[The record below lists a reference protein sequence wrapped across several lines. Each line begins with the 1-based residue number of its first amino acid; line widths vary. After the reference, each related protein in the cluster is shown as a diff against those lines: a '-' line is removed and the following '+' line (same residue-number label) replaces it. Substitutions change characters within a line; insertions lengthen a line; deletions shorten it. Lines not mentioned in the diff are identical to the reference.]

1 MRIGRKY
8 LKKAARQQDL
18 VERVLSQQRT
28 EAGVVRDM
36 SFKQF
41 IELAMPTFKFYAWNE
56 ILIARLQEV
65 ADGKLRRL
73 LVQVPPR
80 HGKSELAKL
89 FAAYYL
95 LRYQQR
101 FVGVS
106 SYSAELAY
114 TFSRASRA
122 YYQSAGGR
130 FNPAASAVGFW
141 ETESKGGCW
150 SAGSGGSITGKGGH
164 LIVVDDP
171 VKGREEAESPA
182 YVRKLHDW
190 YKSVL
195 RTRLNPEDGSMV
207 LIQTRWSA
215 TDLIGLAMDLEAHA
229 PAEYR
234 EGWHLVDYPALYQP
248 WDMRPA
254 VPDCITVEE
263 DFRTEP
269 GAALC
274 PERYDETALGQ
285 IRASIGSR
293 EFGALY
299 MQNPVDLDSAIFKPH
314 WWQWRSHL
322 DAKYT
327 RKVLSV
333 DCTFTA
339 TETSDFVSI
348 ACLGQRE
355 DGTFDVIDVLNQR
368 LDVVDT
374 MKALLAWVNRYK
386 PTAVL
391 IERAANGEA
400 VIQMLGKKV
409 PNIIGIR
416 ADKSKIARASGAAP
430 MIEAGSVWLPLPPP
444 HWIDPMLDQ
453 FSQFPVGKHDD
464 MVDAVTQGLNW
475 MRDREPM
482 RQITATWGRSDHQ
495 RQVLPP
501 GKHPMIG
508 TWGFVE

>member
-1 MRIGRKY
+1 MKIGRKY
-8 LKKAARQQDL
+8 LRKAARTTDL
-18 VERVLSQQRT
+18 VERIRNTQRQ
-28 EAGVVRDM
+28 ESAVVRDL
-36 SFKQF
+36 SFKDF
-41 IELAMPTFKFYAWNE
+41 IKQAMPSFQFYRWNE
-56 ILIARLQEV
+56 VLIERLQEV
-65 ADGKLRRL
+65 ADGKLSRL
-73 LVQVPPR
+73 MVQVPPR

-114 TFSRASRA
+114 TFSRAARS
-122 YYQSAGGR
+122 YYRNTGGQ

-141 ETESKGGCW
+141 ETEQRGGCW

-195 RTRLNPEDGSMV
+195 RTRLNPEGGAMV

-215 TDLIGLAMDLEAHA
+215 TDLIGLAMDLEQHA
-229 PAEYR
+229 PEEFR
-234 EGWHLVDYPALYQP
+234 EGWHLIDFPALYED

-254 VPDCITVEE
+254 VAECITVEE
-263 DFRTEP
+263 DFRTEA
-269 GAALC
+269 GQALC
-274 PERYDETALGQ
+274 PERYDELALGQ

-299 MQNPVDLDSAIFKPH
+299 QQNPVDLDSAIFKPQ
-314 WWQWRSHL
+314 WWQWRSQL
-322 DAKYT
+322 DVTYT

-333 DCTFTA
+333 DCAFTA
-339 TETSDFVSI
+339 TETSDFVAI
-348 ACLGQRE
+348 AVIGQRE
-355 DGTFDVIDVLNQR
+355 DGTFDIIDVLNQR

-374 MKALLAWVNRYK
+374 MKAMLSMVRRYK

-391 IERAANGEA
+391 VERAANGEA
-400 VIQMLGKKV
+400 VIQMLNKKV

-444 HWIDPMLDQ
+444 HWVDPMIDQ

-482 RQITATWGRSDHQ
+482 RQVTATWGRSDHQ
-495 RQVLPP
+495 RMVLPP
-501 GKHPMIG
+501 GEIPVIQG
-508 TWGFVE
+508 WTFD